1 MGRLSSLGE
10 LTNQPKWRHSQSLLP
25 PPLWLICFLAR
36 SAWDNGAGPG
46 PGSAIWQWLE
56 SSTRVVNLI
65 FLPGINKYLMEEAAA
80 AAHYKQPTQVR
91 SLSEMRLAV
100 IVPIQLWL
108 AGSRRMGRGKEAGRQ
123 KDSHAN
129 RRN

>member
-1 MGRLSSLGE
+1 
-10 LTNQPKWRHSQSLLP
+10 
-25 PPLWLICFLAR
+25 
-36 SAWDNGAGPG
+36 
-46 PGSAIWQWLE
+46 
-56 SSTRVVNLI
+56 
-65 FLPGINKYLMEEAAA
+65 MEEAAA

-108 AGSRRMGRGKEAGRQ
+108 VGSRRMGRGKEAGRQ